1 MCVLFIGQDKE
12 GNGIDLSQGFV
23 VHSMAMAQQQQQQQQ
38 HAQQQQQP
46 RLLAPC
52 TGAASSNGAATTS
65 SGGATNSSGG
75 STVHNLNI
83 AGQSVL
89 ISTPSIGGGGAGGG
103 CAAGNG
109 SLGIDFAPTSL
120 HVSRM
125 NGVGSKAP
133 ATNAKDAAAADS
145 AVVEAM
151 NISPRPD
158 NMDE

>member
-38 HAQQQQQP
+38 QQHAQQQQP

-65 SGGATNSSGG
+65 SGGATNNSGG
-75 STVHNLNI
+75 NTVHNLNI

-89 ISTPSIGGGGAGGG
+89 ISTPSIGGGGSGG

-109 SLGIDFAPTSL
+109 SLGIDFAPTAL

-133 ATNAKDAAAADS
+133 ATSAKDAASADS
-145 AVVEAM
+145 AVEAM

>member
-1 MCVLFIGQDKE
+1 
-12 GNGIDLSQGFV
+12 
-23 VHSMAMAQQQQQQQQ
+23 MAMAQQQQQQQQ
-38 HAQQQQQP
+38 HAQQQQP

-65 SGGATNSSGG
+65 SGGATNNSGG
-75 STVHNLNI
+75 NTVHNLNI

-89 ISTPSIGGGGAGGG
+89 ISTPSIGGGGGGSGG
-103 CAAGNG
+103 CAAGDG
-109 SLGIDFAPTSL
+109 SLGMDFAPTAL

-133 ATNAKDAAAADS
+133 ATSAKDAAAADS
-145 AVVEAM
+145 AVEAM